1 MTSSM
6 ESVQLGMSALQAGD
20 RNTARAHFRA
30 AILSN
35 PRNEDAWLWMAAA
48 VADQKERH
56 YCLGRVLALNPNNPV
71 AQRGLAELTADAD
84 APTIALLSDGN
95 LWAASAQTVSVGG
108 ETLLAASAPTVVL
121 NSSNDLFSSTRVASL
136 PPPASALL
144 DLNDSPNG
152 GDVPFYALSSLTTPT
167 LQQEGAVYAA
177 GRSKSTIIA
186 LTVLITFC
194 LLLLS
199 SVFWLLA

>member
-1 MTSSM
+1 M
-6 ESVQLGMSALQAGD
+6 ESVQIGMSALQMGD

-48 VADQKERH
+48 VVDQKERY

-84 APTIALLSDGN
+84 APTIALLSDGS

-108 ETLLAASAPTVVL
+108 DALLAASAPTVVL
-121 NSSNDLFSSTRVASL
+121 GSANDLFSSTRIASL
-136 PPPASALL
+136 PPPATALL
-144 DLNDSPNG
+144 DLNDSSTG
-152 GDVPFYALSSLTTPT
+152 GEVPFYALSSLTTPAI
-167 LQQEGAVYAA
+167 QPEGGAYAT
-177 GRSKSTIIA
+177 GRSKTTMIA
-186 LTVLITFC
+186 LLVLITFC

-199 SVFWLLA
+199 SVFWLIA